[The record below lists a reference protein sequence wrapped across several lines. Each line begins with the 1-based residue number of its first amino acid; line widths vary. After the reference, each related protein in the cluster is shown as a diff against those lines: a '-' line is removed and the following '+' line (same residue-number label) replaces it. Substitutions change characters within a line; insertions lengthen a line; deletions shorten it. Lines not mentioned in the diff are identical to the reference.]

1 MNPRKKAPPVE
12 HSEQTTVRI
21 RVLPDGRMTAKD
33 AALYLGSEPQTL
45 AEWRWKDQGPDWV
58 KIHGRIWY
66 YQKALDAYIAE
77 GRRQPRRRRP
87 GPEPLIFPE
96 QAESRAPRRGSRSR
110 SSRTSDPSGSP
121 SAGA

>member
-1 MNPRKKAPPVE
+1 MSPRKKAPPVVDQIE
-12 HSEQTTVRI
+12 RSEQTTVRI

-45 AEWRWKDQGPDWV
+45 AEWRWKDRGPDWV

-77 GRRQPRRRRP
+77 GRRRP

-96 QAESRAPRRGSRSR
+96 
-110 SSRTSDPSGSP
+110 
-121 SAGA
+121 